1 MGIRTAL
8 PEDIYDIFKVEEES
22 FPPAEQADMESLK
35 QRLEIYPDHFWVM
48 EDDGRIVSYVNG
60 MVTDAAELRDEMYKN
75 AELHDENGSWQ
86 MIFGVCTLP
95 GYRGRGCAGK
105 LLRHVI
111 DTARRDGRKGLV
123 RSHARNGLSGST
135 HLSALLMRG
144 YRTLHTAARSGIRCA
159 CNFRQNQTGVAS
171 AQPLFSCVNSLI
183 ISYYIQRVLKKI
195 SKCGKI
201 NITII
206 FGGCMLYETIYG

>member
-22 FPPAEQADMESLK
+22 FPAAEQADMESLK

-60 MVTDAAELRDEMYKN
+60 MVTDETELRDEMYKN

-123 RSHARNGLSGST
+123 LTCKERLIGFYASFGFADEGISD
-135 HLSALLMRG
+135 SAHGGAVWHQMR
-144 YRTLHTAARSGIRCA
+144 LQ
-159 CNFRQNQTGVAS
+159 F
-171 AQPLFSCVNSLI
+171 
-183 ISYYIQRVLKKI
+183 
-195 SKCGKI
+195 
-201 NITII
+201 
-206 FGGCMLYETIYG
+206 